1 MMAVMQEE
9 KNWSESLRK
18 GEDLALSFYFKLH
31 AKSLVFFA
39 NRLINNSSEAEDVV
53 ADCFVK
59 VWERRADFQ
68 TEENIKAF
76 LYISCRNAC
85 LDYLRRI
92 KVKTS
97 AQQVYL
103 NQQEEGEDTTLN
115 HIITAEV
122 LTILNEEISQLPEN
136 YREVFQLM
144 YFDLKKTDEIADQ
157 LGLSVQTVRNYK
169 ARAIALLKTSML
181 KRGISSMGLLALVLF
196 IEGR

>member
-1 MMAVMQEE
+1 MALMQEE

-39 NRLINNSSEAEDVV
+39 NRLINDSLEAEDIV

-92 KVKTS
+92 KVKTL
-97 AQQVYL
+97 AQQAYL
-103 NQQEEGEDTTLN
+103 NQQEEGENTTLN

-122 LTILNEEISQLPEN
+122 LTILNEEIAQLPEN

-144 YFDLKKTDEIADQ
+144 YFDLKKTEEIAAQ

-181 KRGISSMGLLALVLF
+181 KKGISSMGLLAFVLF